1 MPVSKAQMAANKK
14 YDSIHFKYQS
24 VKLKAK
30 EYEQLKKAVDLSKE
44 PMNSFLRTAIMQRVG
59 EYVPD
64 ETPNAETI
72 QRDNEAALSA
82 PVQPE
87 EVEPDSTVAFHSEQV
102 YDLTPHQRA
111 APVDV
116 LGLSVRTYNMIRRA
130 GCETVGELVE
140 YLHTDKCVIPHEG
153 KAYREIE
160 DALNEFAGK

>member
-1 MPVSKAQMAANKK
+1 MAISKAQ
-14 YDSIHFKYQS
+14 Q
-24 VKLKAK
+24 
-30 EYEQLKKAVDLSKE
+30 KAVHNYVRNNYDRIELTVSPKGTKDQIKAHAAKKGE
-44 PMNSFLRTAIMQRVG
+44 TLNGFINRAI
-59 EYVPD
+59 
-64 ETPNAETI
+64 NETI

-82 PVQPE
+82 PVQPG

-102 YDLTPHQRA
+102 NDLTPHQRA

>member
-1 MPVSKAQMAANKK
+1 MAISKAQ
-14 YDSIHFKYQS
+14 Q
-24 VKLKAK
+24 
-30 EYEQLKKAVDLSKE
+30 KAVHNYVRNNYDRIELTVSPKGTKDQIKAHAAKKGE
-44 PMNSFLRTAIMQRVG
+44 TLNGFINRAI
-59 EYVPD
+59 
-64 ETPNAETI
+64 NETI

-87 EVEPDSTVAFHSEQV
+87 EVKPDSTVAFHSEQV

>member
-1 MPVSKAQMAANKK
+1 MAISKAQ
-14 YDSIHFKYQS
+14 Q
-24 VKLKAK
+24 
-30 EYEQLKKAVDLSKE
+30 KAVHNYVRNNYDRIELTVSPKGTKDQIKAHAAKKGE
-44 PMNSFLRTAIMQRVG
+44 TLNGFINRAI
-59 EYVPD
+59 
-64 ETPNAETI
+64 NETI

-102 YDLTPHQRA
+102 NDLTPHQRA

-160 DALNEFAGK
+160 DALDEFAGK

>member
-64 ETPNAETI
+64 E
-72 QRDNEAALSA
+72 
-82 PVQPE
+82 PE
-87 EVEPDSTVAFHSEQV
+87 Q
-102 YDLTPHQRA
+102 
-111 APVDV
+111 
-116 LGLSVRTYNMIRRA
+116 
-130 GCETVGELVE
+130 
-140 YLHTDKCVIPHEG
+140 EG
-153 KAYREIE
+153 ACNI
-160 DALNEFAGK
+160 

>member
-1 MPVSKAQMAANKK
+1 MAISKAQ
-14 YDSIHFKYQS
+14 Q
-24 VKLKAK
+24 
-30 EYEQLKKAVDLSKE
+30 KAVHNYVRNNYDRIELTVSPKGTKDQIKSHAAKKGE
-44 PMNSFLRTAIMQRVG
+44 TLNGFINRAI
-59 EYVPD
+59 
-64 ETPNAETI
+64 NETI

-87 EVEPDSTVAFHSEQV
+87 EVKPDSTVAFHSEQV

-140 YLHTDKCVIPHEG
+140 YLHTDKCVMPHEG

>member
-1 MPVSKAQMAANKK
+1 MAISKAQ
-14 YDSIHFKYQS
+14 Q
-24 VKLKAK
+24 
-30 EYEQLKKAVDLSKE
+30 KAVHNYVRNNYDRIELTVSPKGTKDQIKAHAAKKGE
-44 PMNSFLRTAIMQRVG
+44 TLNGFINRAI
-59 EYVPD
+59 
-64 ETPNAETI
+64 NETI

-130 GCETVGELVE
+130 GCETVGKLVE

-160 DALNEFAGK
+160 DALDEFSGK

>member
-1 MPVSKAQMAANKK
+1 MAISKAQ
-14 YDSIHFKYQS
+14 Q
-24 VKLKAK
+24 
-30 EYEQLKKAVDLSKE
+30 KAVHNYVRNNYDRIELTVSPKGTKDQIKAHAAKKGE
-44 PMNSFLRTAIMQRVG
+44 TLNGFINRAI
-59 EYVPD
+59 
-64 ETPNAETI
+64 NETI

-82 PVQPE
+82 SVQPG

>member
-1 MPVSKAQMAANKK
+1 MAISKAQ
-14 YDSIHFKYQS
+14 Q
-24 VKLKAK
+24 
-30 EYEQLKKAVDLSKE
+30 KAVHNYVRNNYDRIELTVSPKGTKDQIKAHATKKGE
-44 PMNSFLRTAIMQRVG
+44 TLNGFINRAI
-59 EYVPD
+59 
-64 ETPNAETI
+64 NETI

-82 PVQPE
+82 LVQPE
-87 EVEPDSTVAFHSEQV
+87 EVKPDSTVAFHSEQV

>member
-1 MPVSKAQMAANKK
+1 MAISKAQ
-14 YDSIHFKYQS
+14 Q
-24 VKLKAK
+24 
-30 EYEQLKKAVDLSKE
+30 KAVHNYVRNNYDRIELTVSPKGTKDQIKAHAAKKGE
-44 PMNSFLRTAIMQRVG
+44 TLNGFINRAI
-59 EYVPD
+59 
-64 ETPNAETI
+64 NETI

-102 YDLTPHQRA
+102 NDLTPHQRA
-111 APVDV
+111 APVYV

>member
-1 MPVSKAQMAANKK
+1 MAISKAQ
-14 YDSIHFKYQS
+14 Q
-24 VKLKAK
+24 
-30 EYEQLKKAVDLSKE
+30 KAVHNYVRNNYDRIELTVSPKGTKDQIKAHAAKKGE
-44 PMNSFLRTAIMQRVG
+44 TLNGFINRAI
-59 EYVPD
+59 
-64 ETPNAETI
+64 NETI

-87 EVEPDSTVAFHSEQV
+87 EVKPDSTVAFHSEQV

-130 GCETVGELVE
+130 GCETVGELCE
-140 YLHTDKCVIPHEG
+140 YLHTDKCVISHEG

-160 DALNEFAGK
+160 DALNEFTGK

>member
-1 MPVSKAQMAANKK
+1 MAISKAQ
-14 YDSIHFKYQS
+14 Q
-24 VKLKAK
+24 
-30 EYEQLKKAVDLSKE
+30 KAVHNYVRNNYDRIELTVSPKGTKDQIKAHAAKKGE
-44 PMNSFLRTAIMQRVG
+44 TLNGFINRAI
-59 EYVPD
+59 
-64 ETPNAETI
+64 NETI

-87 EVEPDSTVAFHSEQV
+87 EVKPDSAVAFHSEQV
-102 YDLTPHQRA
+102 CDLTPHQRA